1 MKRIFFA
8 FHIILAMLLTACSD
22 NDSFTTSRSNLLTFT
37 KDTIKLDT
45 VFTNVASST
54 YTFWVFNHSGDGI
67 RLNSVRLMNGNQTG
81 FRVNVDGS
89 YLDNTLGSVVNDLEV
104 RSGDSIRVFVELT
117 APENK
122 KEEPQLVS
130 DDLIF
135 SLESGVQQ
143 RVRLQC
149 YAWDALKMTDL
160 HITADTMITTTKPL
174 VFYGKGIEVD
184 SGAVLSIKGA
194 TLYFHDQAGISVRGT
209 LKTDSVVM
217 RGDRLDHMFDYL
229 PYHRVSGQWRGIH
242 FERSSVDNTM
252 TDTEILNAMTAVRID
267 SAAIDTLTQRLTM
280 NRCIV
285 HNAKGF
291 GVAAYSSNI
300 GLYYCQ
306 ITNTLFDCLAVFGGK
321 AEVDH
326 CTIAQFY
333 PFQADRGAALTFASL
348 YDDLRLSCTN
358 SIFTGYDADE
368 VMALRNDT
376 TLLFRY
382 RFDNCLMRTP
392 AVENDTVSFKNIQWE
407 TPKDSI
413 QGKQHFVNIDEDN
426 LIYDFHLDSLSTAKG
441 KGCYISSTD
450 DANTQ

>member
-104 RSGDSIRVFVELT
+104 RIGDSIRVFVELT

-160 HITADTMITTTKPL
+160 HITADTMIATTKPL

-229 PYHRVSGQWRGIH
+229 PYHRVSGQWRGVN
-242 FERSSVDNTM
+242 FERSSVGNTL

-348 YDDLRLSCTN
+348 YDDLRLNCTN

-382 RFDNCLMRTP
+382 QFDNCLMRTP

>member
-104 RSGDSIRVFVELT
+104 RIGDSIRVFVELT

-229 PYHRVSGQWRGIH
+229 PYHRVSGQWRGVN
-242 FERSSVDNTM
+242 FERSSVGNTL

-348 YDDLRLSCTN
+348 YDDLRLNCTN

-382 RFDNCLMRTP
+382 QFDNCLMRTP

>member
-122 KEEPQLVS
+122 KDEPQLVS

-160 HITADTMITTTKPL
+160 HITADTMIATTKPL

-209 LKTDSVVM
+209 LKTDSMVM

-306 ITNTLFDCLAVFGGK
+306 ITNTLLDCLAVFGGK

-348 YDDLRLSCTN
+348 YDDLRLNCTN

-382 RFDNCLMRTP
+382 QFDNCLMRTP